1 MGKLQKED
9 NRNASKA
16 RNSFVTKKAEAKLS
30 LLADTFAGSLNGAC
44 KVAGRD
50 TLKRMLRIEGLK
62 YTEGLEL
69 IYNWENRFMSV
80 NYNLQ
85 LLSKPDIDERF
96 KETGSCAF
104 EYVFDR
110 KKSGWKCTRWL
121 GDDAE
126 MKNEYMQRLNNSLI
140 AERIKGLDIAALKID
155 HTDKSGYFTI
165 SCDSLIGSSTWIFIP
180 PIMQLITPDKTECV
194 KFVELFELMADAV
207 VNNAG

>member
-16 RNSFVTKKAEAKLS
+16 RNSFVTKKAEAKLG

-50 TLKRMLRIEGLK
+50 TLKRMLCIEGLK
-62 YTEGLEL
+62 YTKGLEL

-85 LLSKPDIDERF
+85 LLSKPDTDERF
-96 KETGSCAF
+96 NETGSCVF

-121 GDDAE
+121 GDHAE
-126 MKNEYMQRLNNSLI
+126 MKNEYVQRLNNPLI
-140 AERIKGLDIAALKID
+140 AERIKALDIAALKID

-180 PIMQLITPDKTECV
+180 PIMQLITPDNTECI
-194 KFVELFELMADAV
+194 KFVELFELLADAV